1 MSDTETRPETIE
13 QDVVERAFLIADV
26 RGYTRFTRAHGDA
39 AAARLAGAFASLAR
53 DAVAAR
59 GGRVIELRGDEALAV
74 FEAPRQA
81 VRAAV
86 DLVALCAEE
95 VAEHPDLPLLV
106 GVGVDAG
113 PAVPLEG
120 GYRGAA
126 INTAARLCSQAAAG
140 QVLVPAALMDAAGP
154 LPDVRASAHG
164 ALELKGFETPLDV
177 VEVRSA
183 RERPAERPRLPEP
196 EPLPVELEVGTPLIG
211 RDDEMCWLRGC
222 WRQARRGDGR
232 LLVLSGEEGIGRTR
246 LTAELAAVV
255 QGEGL
260 VRYAGAGG
268 TALAAAEAELRAAAA
283 AELPMLVV
291 LDDVDVTAD
300 RVVPAIEQ
308 VLPEIDRRPVLVV
321 CVVGDADA
329 SADVSQLVARVD
341 RDGDGHRRLS
351 PLGPAEVQAIVDLY
365 AGDAA
370 GEVSVES
377 VLRASGG
384 VPDRVHELMS
394 EWAEREA
401 ARRLEAAAE
410 YLSAERVERQA
421 GLDFAN
427 NVIGLKLARLYTATP
442 DARDLAPGTC
452 PYKGLAS
459 FEDDDSRFFFGREQL
474 VGELAAR
481 TVGAGMLAVIGA
493 SGSGKSSVLAAGLV
507 PSLRAG
513 LLPGSDRWR
522 VASMRPGEHPAA
534 ELDEA
539 LAAERDGDER
549 LVLVVDQFEELFAPA
564 VSEAERSACVDALT
578 SLAADAERHVVVIG
592 MRADFY
598 GHCAVYP
605 ELARLVAANQ
615 VLVGAMSAKELRRAI
630 ELPARRC
637 GVRVDAALVDRLVE
651 EVADQPGGL
660 PLLSTALV
668 ELWDRRSSGWLRY
681 ADYEQAGGVSGAV
694 ARLAE
699 SSYEQLSERQR
710 EVARALFLRLVTA
723 GEDGVVTRRIV
734 HRDEL
739 GLEPGADITVV
750 VTRLTADRLLTVTD
764 DTVEVAHEALLRE
777 WPRLVEWLCEDA
789 QGRELREHLMQAAR
803 RWQGAGRDASEL
815 YRGTRLTA
823 TLDWAAGR
831 AAELNETEQDFLR
844 ESRTE
849 SERDAERQ
857 RRQNRRLRML
867 LVGVSVVTVLAVA
880 AGIIALVQRSSAQH
894 QATVALGRQ
903 LGAEAVSEPR
913 VDRAMLLAR
922 QSMEFDRSS
931 QTEGTMLATLLRSP
945 DLISTLSLP
954 LTVRPLDLAAAP
966 DGHTIA
972 VTGND
977 QTLRLYDVPS
987 RRLLHINKDGALP
1000 PAYMPHTDQVFES
1013 TPGPGPL
1020 IRLDPATGRIV
1031 RRYAWGP
1038 AWDSS
1043 QYPQQ
1048 YHPPVVT
1055 PDGKYV
1061 VLTWAPI
1068 QTGANGSVYGPGYI
1082 QRWPVDASHGPVRP
1096 TIVRIG
1102 EPGVIASR
1110 MTSSGRLVVA
1120 SDGAI
1125 STWNPNTLRE
1135 IRRYPAPALADVVDV
1150 PAAISPDG
1158 RVLAYGLT
1166 DGTVHFVNAV
1176 TGASRQGQGAHS
1188 GAVDNIAFSPDSR
1201 VAVSTGDDGLVIVWD
1216 PATGAVLQRLAGH
1229 GGHVTGVA
1237 FSPDGRTLY
1246 TTGLDG
1252 TVLRWALSGSA
1263 RFGSP
1268 FRVSDPT
1275 PDGLPPISAST
1286 PPSAISP
1293 DGATL
1298 AVRSGTHGVA
1308 LYSTSTL
1315 RRIGAL
1321 DVGRSVVT
1329 ALAWSGAQLVVGSAR
1344 GAVTVWDVRAH
1355 HRTAVLRGLRFTVS
1369 SVAASPDGRELAA
1382 VDGTLDSNGI
1392 QDKQGDLV
1400 MWKNGHVVLTRT
1412 WHPAIGNAV
1421 QFSPDGSQLAVATD
1435 SSPVLDDRPS
1445 VLIYDVA
1452 SGRLL
1457 HSMSP
1462 STGTISVAFGHGGTI
1477 AAGSWQGI
1485 VTVYSAATG
1494 AQLGRPTLAMPAPV
1508 ASLAFDPSGMRYA
1521 TGGGGSGG
1529 ARLWNAPT
1537 QQMVGT
1543 PFPGG
1548 EGAWGRVLFSPD
1560 SRWLFAVFSDGSA
1573 YRWPVTA
1580 SAWMAHACAIAGRNL
1595 TKEEWHRYVGARG
1608 YQSTCPMYPPGP

>member
-154 LPDVRASAHG
+154 LPDVCASAHG

-183 RERPAERPRLPEP
+183 RERPAERPQLPEP
-196 EPLPVELEVGTPLIG
+196 EPLPVELEVGTPLLG

-232 LLVLSGEEGIGRTR
+232 LLVVSGEEGIGRTR

-308 VLPEIDRRPVLVV
+308 VLPEIDRRPALVV

-329 SADVSQLVARVD
+329 SADVAELVARVD

-539 LAAERDGDER
+539 LAAKRDGDER

-777 WPRLVEWLCEDA
+777 WPRLVEWLREDA

-903 LGAEAVSEPR
+903 LGAEAVSEPQI
-913 VDRAMLLAR
+913 DRAMLLAR
-922 QSMEFDRSS
+922 QSLAFDRST
-931 QTEGTMLATLLRSP
+931 QTEGTLLATLLRSP
-945 DLISTLSLP
+945 AVTSTITFP
-954 LTVRPLDLAAAP
+954 ITDRPQTVSVSP
-966 DGHTIA
+966 DGRTLAIL
-972 VTGND
+972 GND
-977 QTLRLYDVPS
+977 A
-987 RRLLHINKDGALP
+987 LLHIYDVATRSEVATLNEGGFAP
-1000 PAYMPHTDQVFES
+1000 VYMPHASQLFAS
-1013 TPGPGPL
+1013 PAGPGNL
-1020 IRLDPATGRIV
+1020 RLVDDRTGHIIRQ
-1031 RRYAWGP
+1031 YAWGSR
-1038 AWDSS
+1038 WS
-1043 QYPQQ
+1043 QA
-1048 YHPPVVT
+1048 PPGESFQPIVVS
-1055 PDGKYV
+1055 PDGRYV
-1061 VLTWAPI
+1061 FLAWAGGNP
-1068 QTGANGSVYGPGYI
+1068 NGTDGPAYL
-1082 QRWPVDASHGPVRP
+1082 QRWPVDPPGSGVVKP
-1096 TIVRIG
+1096 TVIPLG
-1102 EPGVIASR
+1102 ENGVITA
-1110 MTSSGRLVVA
+1110 GAAPNDRLVVV

-1125 STWNPNTLRE
+1125 TTWDMSSLRRVARTAVPNLKL
-1135 IRRYPAPALADVVDV
+1135 PVAGAV
-1150 PAAISPDG
+1150 SPDG
-1158 RVLAYGLT
+1158 RTVAYGKQ
-1166 DGTVHFVNAV
+1166 DGTVHFVDVA
-1176 TGASRQGQGAHS
+1176 TGRTVDGAGAHS
-1188 GAVDNIAFSPDSR
+1188 SDVQSVVFSPDSR
-1201 VAVSTGDDGLVIVWD
+1201 LAVSTGDDGLVIVWNPINGSVVD
-1216 PATGAVLQRLAGH
+1216 RMAGH
-1229 GGHVTGVA
+1229 GGRVTSAA
-1237 FSPDGRTLY
+1237 FAPASHTLY
-1246 TTGLDG
+1246 TVSLDG
-1252 TVLRWALSGSA
+1252 TVLQWDLTGAR
-1263 RFGSP
+1263 RFGTP
-1268 FRVSDPT
+1268 FRVPGIGLTGEAQSVQGVSPAPPAALST
-1275 PDGLPPISAST
+1275 DGR
-1286 PPSAISP
+1286 
-1293 DGATL
+1293 TL
-1298 AVRSGTHGVA
+1298 AVRSGNNGVRLISVA
-1308 LYSTSTL
+1308 TL
-1315 RRIGAL
+1315 RQTGSLSIGPKAI
-1321 DVGRSVVT
+1321 VS
-1329 ALAWSGAQLVVGSAR
+1329 ALAWSGARLLVGGTDGTITEWAGAGSPRQVGA
-1344 GAVTVWDVRAH
+1344 
-1355 HRTAVLRGLRFTVS
+1355 LRGLPGGVGAL
-1369 SVAASPDGRELAA
+1369 AASTDGHLVAA
-1382 VDGTLDSNGI
+1382 VDGRSDQSGKAL
-1392 QDKQGDLV
+1392 GDLAV
-1400 MWKNGHVVLTRT
+1400 WRDGRLIRTRQLPSAGT
-1412 WHPAIGNAV
+1412 GIAY
-1421 QFSPDGSQLAVATD
+1421 SPDSRLLAVGKDAPSDKPSALVYDAEGGHLLQTM
-1435 SSPVLDDRPS
+1435 RPT
-1445 VLIYDVA
+1445 
-1452 SGRLL
+1452 
-1457 HSMSP
+1457 
-1462 STGTISVAFGHGGTI
+1462 TGTIAVGFGQDHVLGT
-1477 AAGSWQGI
+1477 ASWQGI
-1485 VTVYSAATG
+1485 VTLWNADTG
-1494 AQLGRPTLAMPAPV
+1494 KPIGTPTLAAPAPV
-1508 ASLAFDPSGMRYA
+1508 ASVVFDPSGTRYA
-1521 TGGGGSGG
+1521 TVGSAGGA
-1529 ARLWNAPT
+1529 ARLWDTAT
-1537 QQMVGT
+1537 QQAIGSS
-1543 PFPGG
+1543 FPGG
-1548 EGAWGRVLFSPD
+1548 EGQWGTLAFTPD
-1560 SRWLFAVFSDGSA
+1560 GRYMLVVFADGSA
-1573 YRWPVTA
+1573 YRWPVSV
-1580 SAWMAHACAIAGRNL
+1580 SAWEAHACAIAGRNL